1 MANEPTTQQEFIDYT
16 FRALGQGVIK
26 VQVSPEQAEERLL
39 EALDFF
45 YERHPDFQ
53 YRTLFPYQMTAPDVS
68 SRSINVDN
76 IGGAIGSSG
85 ASGASGWPRGT
96 DIVSVKKVC
105 NAGTNYSG
113 DYMFDIRYQMALFDV
128 FGLYYNNFGYS
139 ANPLAGY
146 YSTMS
151 YLQLVNDIFNY
162 PINFEF
168 QRTTRR
174 LTLETASTD
183 LPVGRYVIIEARAKI
198 DPSLYPSVWAVRIFK
213 KYYAAM
219 LKKQWADNLSKFVGV
234 PMIGGAQLNA
244 AAMKSEAIAE
254 LADVKMQIE
263 QEYMELPLPRIF

>member
-1 MANEPTTQQEFIDYT
+1 MATEPTTQQEFIDYT

-39 EALDFF
+39 EALDYF

-53 YRTLFPYQMTAPDVS
+53 YRTLFPYQLTAADS
-68 SRSINVDN
+68 ASRSINVN
-76 IGGAIGSSG
+76 NVGGAFGSSG
-85 ASGASGWPRGT
+85 TTGAAGWPRGT
-96 DIVSVKKVC
+96 DIINVTKVC
-105 NAGTNYSG
+105 NAGNNYSG

-146 YSTMS
+146 VSTMQ

-162 PINFEF
+162 PISFEF
-168 QRTTRR
+168 QTTTRR
-174 LTLETASTD
+174 LTLETSAAD
-183 LPVGRYVIIEARAKI
+183 LPAGRYIVIAAHAKI
-198 DPSLYPSVWAVRIFK
+198 DPTLYPSIWSVRIFK

-219 LKKQWADNLSKFVGV
+219 LRKQWADNLSKFVGV

-244 AAMKSEAIAE
+244 AAMKSEAIAD
-254 LADVKMQIE
+254 LADIKLQIE
-263 QEYMELPLPRIF
+263 QEYTEFPIPRYF